1 MRPALEVKMK
11 AWYLVLPIA
20 VALPAAAAAQTSSAE
35 DARAAELAC
44 QLAGLCGELADE
56 EANRDKQE
64 IEGIEAR
71 GLPSMGALMAASKGA
86 SGARPQGTVTRATAP
101 RVSESPKAQVTRTAR
116 RSIPAAS
123 AGRAAPVS
131 RAPVAALGATAADV
145 PESLARRAPLFITFD
160 LNSARLT
167 KESASEVKSFAKAL
181 ADIQASGMDKRYRIE
196 GHTDSTGDPDFNRKL
211 SQERAAAVRAALLA
225 AGVDAAR
232 IEVVGYGA
240 DQPIEGFDKANP
252 INRRVEAVE
261 IK

>member
-1 MRPALEVKMK
+1 MK

-20 VALPAAAAAQTSSAE
+20 AALPATAVAQTSTAE

-44 QLAGLCGELADE
+44 QLADLCGDLAIE

-64 IEGIEAR
+64 IEGVDAR

-86 SGARPQGTVTRATAP
+86 SGSRPAVASRSTSPRA
-101 RVSESPKAQVTRTAR
+101 SESPKAQVTRTAR
-116 RSIPAAS
+116 RSIPS
-123 AGRAAPVS
+123 GNVGRAAPVAK
-131 RAPVAALGATAADV
+131 APVAKLGSTAADV

-167 KESASEVKSFAKAL
+167 KESATEVRSFAKAL

-196 GHTDSTGDPDFNRKL
+196 GHTDSTGDSDLNRKL
-211 SQERAAAVRAALLA
+211 SQERAASVRTALLA
-225 AGVDAAR
+225 AGVDPSR
-232 IEVVGYGA
+232 IEVIGYGA
-240 DQPIEGFDKANP
+240 DQPIEGYDKANP